1 MTLFYPIPSSIL
13 PKERLVQ
20 TYDNDNGIL
29 NSTSSTIDLSASDQL
44 PKDPI
49 KLTGETVLMSN
60 ASDGK
65 LCTDTFR
72 SESDVCHEYPVPTA
86 DGEEV

>member
-1 MTLFYPIPSSIL
+1 MTMESSIAPAPQL
-13 PKERLVQ
+13 
-20 TYDNDNGIL
+20 
-29 NSTSSTIDLSASDQL
+29 TSQLQDQL